1 MFASTAGPSA
11 TTTPGGDPAAT
22 SRTESIEAK
31 LHGWL
36 GEVEGLQVSLAGVKD
51 KLTQIDTS
59 DRLAVDLGTPSLPT
73 NARPR

>member
-11 TTTPGGDPAAT
+11 TTTPGADPEHLED
-22 SRTESIEAK
+22 RIIEAQ

-36 GEVEGLQVSLAGVKD
+36 GEVEGLQVSLAGVND

-59 DRLAVDLGTPSLPT
+59 TRRAVDLGTPALPT
-73 NARPR
+73 NSWLR